1 MLPEIAFADTR
12 VIAPLVDVFVF
23 VRVASI
29 TSSAGLPAGYAKR
42 PKPVRSVAVSSTLI
56 CESSSTE

>member
-1 MLPEIAFADTR
+1 MALSETCVTEPVVE
-12 VIAPLVDVFVF
+12 VLVL
-23 VRVASI
+23 VRVASS
-29 TSSAGLPAGYAKR
+29 TSSAGLPAGYANW